1 MQSATAQMKLDE
13 SVVDPDRF
21 TVLIDGD
28 CPLCKREAAWLER
41 RDKHNRLRFV
51 DIAADGFDSSSYG
64 RTFDQLMGSIHGV
77 TASGEIVTGVE
88 VFRRAYGAI
97 GLGWLL
103 APTRLP
109 ILRQCTDFLY
119 RCFARVRPM
128 LQRKDACETGACRA
142 R

>member
-1 MQSATAQMKLDE
+1 MQSATVQPRLDE
-13 SVVDPDRF
+13 SVVDPGRF

-28 CPLCKREAAWLER
+28 CPLCKREAAWLQR
-41 RDKHNRLRFV
+41 RDRHSRLRFV
-51 DIAADGFDSSSYG
+51 DIAAEGFDPSSYD
-64 RTFDQLMGSIHGV
+64 RTLEQLMGSIHGV

-103 APTRLP
+103 APTTLP
-109 ILRQCTDFLY
+109 VLRRCTDFLY
-119 RCFARVRPM
+119 KCFARVRPM
-128 LQRKDACETGACRA
+128 LQRKDTCQNGACRV